1 MDIGRLHGCRDGRCK
16 GNTSTLNRS
25 GFITPIVQPS
35 LWPRHPKVGA
45 SSGPRLVWNYVQAAC
60 DVTLPLL
67 QLLPLGWR
75 CYLVQRATAVVL
87 ARQPLLGLTAKSL
100 VLQGLILG
108 LKAKAYVCRDCRWD

>member
-1 MDIGRLHGCRDGRCK
+1 VDFWVQNAYELEWRCSKVSCMDIGRLHGCRDGRCK

-60 DVTLPLL
+60 DVTLPLPL
-67 QLLPLGWR
+67 PLLLLPLGH
-75 CYLVQRATAVVL
+75 C
-87 ARQPLLGLTAKSL
+87 
-100 VLQGLILG
+100 
-108 LKAKAYVCRDCRWD
+108 WD